1 MMNTWLHYYNNKDH
15 EARPLGRVRVYR
27 LANGTY
33 YISSMKTYKEIMK
46 RINEQDKNGKLAFIG
61 ASAIY
66 NSAVYVRT
74 FDLNSYPMYQYIG
87 KVESVF

>member
-1 MMNTWLHYYNNKDH
+1 MNTWLHYYNSKDP

-27 LANGTY
+27 LGNGTF

-46 RINEQDKNGKLAFIG
+46 RISEQDTNGKLAFIG

-66 NSAVYVRT
+66 NSGVYVRT
-74 FDLNSYPMYQYIG
+74 FDLNAYPMYQYVG
-87 KVESVF
+87 NVESVF